1 MLKKRFDGE
10 LMKISLIQM
19 NMTYQK
25 PDENFNRAAFLIQKA
40 AKCGCDTAVLPEMWN
55 TGFLPKDNFETL
67 LDKNCERVKSQIGS
81 LAKELN
87 INIVAGSVANIRNG
101 KHYNTACIFDRSGK
115 LVLEYDKTHLFYPM
129 GEDRYFTA
137 GNSPCAFT
145 LDGIKCSVIICF
157 DIRFDNPVKAAS
169 ENSSLVFTVSQWPNV
184 RINQLEALAK
194 EHAENYGVYY
204 AVCNSC
210 GTAGETV
217 YGGSSFFCGKDGKV
231 IKKAGETEE
240 ILTADILFD

>member
-1 MLKKRFDGE
+1 
-10 LMKISLIQM
+10 M
-19 NMTYQK
+19 NMTYEK
-25 PDENFNRAAFLIQKA
+25 PDENFNRADFLIRKA
-40 AKCGCDTAVLPEMWN
+40 AKGGCDTAVLPEMWN
-55 TGFLPKDNFETL
+55 TGFLPKSNFEAL
-67 LDKNCERVKSQIGS
+67 LDKDCERVKSQIGS
-81 LAKELN
+81 LARELN

-101 KHYNTACIFDRSGK
+101 KCYNTACVFDRSGR
-115 LVLEYDKTHLFYPM
+115 LISEYDKTNLFYPM

-137 GNSPCAFT
+137 GNSPCVFT

-169 ENSSLVFTVSQWPNV
+169 ENSSIVFTVSQWPNV
-184 RINQLEALAK
+184 RVNQLEALAK
-194 EHAENYGVYY
+194 SHAEKYGVYY

-217 YGGSSFFCGKDGKV
+217 YGGSSLFCGKDGK
-231 IKKAGETEE
+231 IIAKAGETEE